1 MSRPKRYLW
10 TTAAV
15 LQPWKFQPR
24 DWNWKHVS
32 PALE

>member
-1 MSRPKRYLW
+1 MSSPKRYLW
-10 TTAAV
+10 TIAAV
-15 LQPWKFQPR
+15 LQPRKVLPR